1 LPIRFLF
8 PCPLHRFA
16 KELAMNLLIIKAL
29 DRRDRALAATRRL
42 LREERGDAMQ
52 WVMGLAIAATIIIA
66 LLTLSKPALQWIKDM
81 VETKS
86 QQDPLKN

>member
-1 LPIRFLF
+1 
-8 PCPLHRFA
+8 
-16 KELAMNLLIIKAL
+16 MNLLIIKAL

-66 LLTLSKPALQWIKDM
+66 LLTLSKPALEWIKKAIA
-81 VETKS
+81 EGQKS
-86 QQDPLKN
+86 PLGN